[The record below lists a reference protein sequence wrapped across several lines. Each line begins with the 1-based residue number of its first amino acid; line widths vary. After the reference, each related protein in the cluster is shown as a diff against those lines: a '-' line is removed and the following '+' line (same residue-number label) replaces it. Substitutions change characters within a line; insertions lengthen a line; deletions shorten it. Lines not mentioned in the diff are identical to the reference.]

1 MNHLH
6 GNQSPPSLDIIPSLV
21 DDCPSL
27 LNDIFSTKLIGG
39 VHQYPPYLINVDV
52 FNPSLLP
59 ITDLI
64 SPPTSD
70 DESILNNEVPFTD
83 ICNSFFDIYLLKTVD
98 DISEIPS
105 NAKPAFVIMDLEK
118 TNVSSTK
125 EIAKKLSRN
134 EQHISPIEIIL
145 FEEEHRRFALCKFE
159 NLYQCQYL
167 YQNIFHSNERLAHY
181 CFDATDMNNSKWF
194 SVVIRNIPF
203 ANKKNFEE
211 VYLSDF
217 NDTIDHTFSAIVIRD
232 SLCAMVVMKSIEAA
246 ERLCKVLNGKNG
258 MKAHL
263 HYKCCK
269 MRDGKVN
276 QRLYGKGGK
285 RTHKKNKSNVID
297 MLLKEQR
304 KFEKKNIK

>member
-1 MNHLH
+1 MNHLS
-6 GNQSPPSLDIIPSLV
+6 GNKFPPSLDIIPSLV
-21 DDCPSL
+21 DDCPFL

-39 VHQYPPYLINVDV
+39 VHQYPPNLVNVDV

-70 DESILNNEVPFTD
+70 DESVLNNEIPFTD
-83 ICNSFFDIYLLKTVD
+83 ICNSFFDIYLLKMVD
-98 DISEIPS
+98 ELSEVPS

-134 EQHISPIEIIL
+134 EEHISPFEIIL
-145 FEEEHRRFALCKFE
+145 FEEENKKFALCKFE
-159 NLYQCQYL
+159 NAYQCQYI
-167 YQNIFHSNERLAHY
+167 YQNIFHCNKNLAQY
-181 CFDATDMNNSKWF
+181 CFDASDMNNSTWYP
-194 SVVIRNIPF
+194 VVVRNIPF
-203 ANKKNFEE
+203 ANKNNFEE
-211 VYLSDF
+211 VYLNDF
-217 NDTIDHTFSAIVIRD
+217 NDTIDHTFKVTLIRD
-232 SLCAMVVMKSIEAA
+232 SLCSMVVMKSIEAA

-269 MRDGKVN
+269 MRFGRVN
-276 QRLYGKGGK
+276 QRLCGKGGK
-285 RTHKKNKSNVID
+285 RAHKKKKSNVID
-297 MLLKEQR
+297 MLLNEQR